1 MKKLI
6 SILLVALLSCAFV
19 FANGGS
25 EATSGPVTNADGT
38 VTIELWYG
46 AAITEAGPIPDD
58 WIGYDILREEHGID

>member
-1 MKKLI
+1 MKKVLSMLLI
-6 SILLVALLSCAFV
+6 AMLVCTSV

-25 EATSGPVTNADGT
+25 EKTAAVNADGT

-58 WIGYDILREEHGID
+58 WVG